1 MVLGTGGYNLGSAYG
16 RIVLSPDGV
25 ADGINEAKRQVDGG
39 LKGIGDSVANLGG
52 AFTALTAPLLAF
64 GAAGLKVAADFDT
77 AMAEISARTGLVG
90 ADLEEIRQLALQ
102 MGADT
107 AFSAQDAADALL
119 QLLSSGQTAKEAI
132 ATLPAVLTA
141 AAASGAALGE
151 TADTVTDIMATF
163 GLEAQDAAMIVDAM
177 ARASGASSATMNDLG
192 QAFRGVGGI
201 AKRFGID
208 VNETAS
214 ILAIFAENGVKGS
227 QAGQLLETMLTQM
240 SRDTN
245 EANEAWAELGTTLYD
260 AQGNTRP
267 FVDVINDLKNAMKN
281 LPVRDQNRLIQALA
295 GSYGQAGLS
304 ALLGSISIED
314 MNARMAGSASSADI
328 AQKRMETFSGRV
340 ESLKGSVET
349 LMIQAITPLMNEVL
363 APLVEQ
369 ITKVVN
375 SVTDWIVANPELAKQ
390 IGKVLAVVV
399 TIGPALLVAGKAIA
413 LVGGLL
419 TALASPVVLVVAAI
433 GALVWAF
440 QNNFLGIR
448 DTLQPVID
456 QITGGIE
463 TLIGVFGRIGEIVAE
478 QGIGSAID
486 YVLNAFAQMFGLVGS
501 DEFFEPLR
509 GIGDKIMTVILTIAQ
524 AIDTFGKPA
533 IEAFFGAIEQAWVI
547 IQPGLEAL
555 SRWFTQDALPT
566 VVNFV
571 QSVVVPAIQLFV
583 QILTD
588 IWNKVAPFLANLF
601 NWFTIDAL
609 PAITN
614 FLNNTV
620 IPAVQGLI
628 DRLSGFWTAIQPGL
642 QSFFNWVTA
651 DALPL
656 VVDFFENVIQ
666 PVIDTFID
674 VLLTIWDTI
683 SPALG
688 DVFNWFMTD
697 GLPFITDVIQG
708 AMDNF
713 ITPFINLLKGIWDA
727 IKPTFDALKT
737 NLLGWFEWVRD
748 NVWNPLISKIQGV
761 IDFINDLLTKL
772 GLVQSQSSSM
782 DAINSGLEGTPL
794 DPGSYGIPGYAS
806 GLQYVPHEMLVK
818 VHPGEGILTAS
829 ANRER
834 MMGNSSGGDTIVL
847 NVPLEVLRDE
857 PRIQQNADSFAQR
870 FMERKRRNGQ

>member
-16 RIVLSPDGV
+16 RIVLDPSGV
-25 ADGINEAKRQVDGG
+25 GDGINEAKRQVDGG
-39 LKGIGDSVANLGG
+39 LKGIGDSVASLGG
-52 AFTALTAPLLAF
+52 AFTALTAPLMAF

-90 ADLEEIRQLALQ
+90 TDLEEIRQLALQ

-107 AFSAQDAADALL
+107 AFSAQDAADAFL

-163 GLEAQDAAMIVDAM
+163 GLETNDAAMIVEAM
-177 ARASGASSATMNDLG
+177 ARASGASSATMENLG

-214 ILAIFAENGVKGS
+214 ILAIFAENGVKGA
-227 QAGQLLETMLTQM
+227 QAGQLLESMLTQM
-240 SRDTN
+240 SRDTA
-245 EANEAWAELGTTLYD
+245 EANGAWEELGTSLYD
-260 AQGNTRP
+260 AQGNVRP
-267 FVDVINDLKNAMKN
+267 FTDVINDLKRAFKD
-281 LPVRDQNRLIQALA
+281 LPMQEQNRLIHALA

-314 MNARMAGSASSADI
+314 MNARMAGSASAADI

-369 ITKVVN
+369 ITEVVN

-399 TIGPALLVAGKAIA
+399 TIGPALLIAGKAIA
-413 LVGGLL
+413 LVGGLI
-419 TALASPVVLVVAAI
+419 TALASPVALVVAAI

-440 QNNFLGIR
+440 QNNFMGIR
-448 DTLQPVID
+448 DALQPVID
-456 QITGGIE
+456 NVVGGLE
-463 TLIGVFGRIGEIVAE
+463 TLFGVIGRFGEIVATK
-478 QGIGSAID
+478 GIGTAID
-486 YVLNAFAQMFGLVGS
+486 AVINAFAQMLGLVS
-501 DEFFEPLR
+501 DDSFYEPLR
-509 GIGDKIMTVILTIAQ
+509 GIGDGIMTVFLTIVGAYN
-524 AIDTFGKPA
+524 TFVKPA
-533 IEAFFGAIEQAWVI
+533 LDEFFGALASGWERIAPSLGALVNWFISEGLPLVADFVTTVI
-547 IQPGLEAL
+547 
-555 SRWFTQDALPT
+555 
-566 VVNFV
+566 
-571 QSVVVPAIQLFV
+571 VPAIGDFI

-588 IWNKVAPFLANLF
+588 IWERAAPFLQRLL
-601 NWFTIDAL
+601 NWFTVDAL
-609 PAITN
+609 PAIERFIRETI
-614 FLNNTV
+614 
-620 IPAVQGLI
+620 IPAIDGFR
-628 DRLSGFWTAIQPGL
+628 DRLMAFWEQIQPGL
-642 QSFFNWVTA
+642 DAFFLWVTQ

-674 VLLTIWDTI
+674 VLFTLWDTI
-683 SPALG
+683 SPTLTSL
-688 DVFNWFMTD
+688 FNWFMTD
-697 GLPFITDVIQG
+697 GLPFITDVIKG

-713 ITPFINLLKGIWDA
+713 ITPFINLLKSIWEA
-727 IKPTFDALKT
+727 VKPAFATFQT
-737 NLLGWFEWVRD
+737 NLQNWWFWIRD
-748 NVWNPLISKIQGV
+748 NVITPLQNAIKGA
-761 IDFINDLLTKL
+761 IDFVNDLLTKL
-772 GLVQSQSSSM
+772 GLVQQQQPPIASTTADTLPTLPQMPS
-782 DAINSGLEGTPL
+782 
-794 DPGSYGIPGYAS
+794 GYAS
-806 GLQYVPHEMLVK
+806 GLNYVPHEMLVK